1 MRHSASSGAL
11 GLLNP
16 CHSHGDTTTYISST
30 KDCKQC
36 SFAQK
41 CLAKIKNKGSARY
54 VTRSRYADLY
64 NQMINE
70 MDQQYFKEKLYE
82 RMWKL
87 EGIMNELKNY
97 HDLKR
102 AQYRGLENTQIQ
114 AYFAAIALNIKKLVF
129 FILCKMMLTL
139 IQL

>member
-1 MRHSASSGAL
+1 M
-11 GLLNP
+11 
-16 CHSHGDTTTYISST
+16 
-30 KDCKQC
+30 KE
-36 SFAQK
+36 
-41 CLAKIKNKGSARY
+41 
-54 VTRSRYADLY
+54 
-64 NQMINE
+64 E
-70 MDQQYFKEKLYE
+70 MEQQYFKEKLYE

-114 AYFAAIALNIKKLVF
+114 AYFAAMALNIKRLVF
-129 FILCKMMLTL
+129 FTLYQLLQLL

>member
-1 MRHSASSGAL
+1 M
-11 GLLNP
+11 
-16 CHSHGDTTTYISST
+16 
-30 KDCKQC
+30 
-36 SFAQK
+36 
-41 CLAKIKNKGSARY
+41 
-54 VTRSRYADLY
+54 TRSRYADLY

>member
-1 MRHSASSGAL
+1 M
-11 GLLNP
+11 
-16 CHSHGDTTTYISST
+16 SST

-36 SFAQK
+36 SFSPN

-54 VTRSRYADLY
+54 VTWNKYAELY
-64 NQMINE
+64 NQMKNE
-70 MDQQYFKEKLYE
+70 MEQQYFKEKLYE

-87 EGIMNELKNY
+87 EGVMNELKNY

-114 AYFAAIALNIKKLVF
+114 AYFAAMALNIKRLIF
-129 FILCKMMLTL
+129 FILYEIALIL

>member
-1 MRHSASSGAL
+1 M
-11 GLLNP
+11 
-16 CHSHGDTTTYISST
+16 
-30 KDCKQC
+30 KD
-36 SFAQK
+36 
-41 CLAKIKNKGSARY
+41 
-54 VTRSRYADLY
+54 
-64 NQMINE
+64 E
-70 MDQQYFKEKLYE
+70 MEQQYFNE

-114 AYFAAIALNIKKLVF
+114 AYFAAMALNIKRLIF
-129 FILCKMMLTL
+129 FILYKIALL